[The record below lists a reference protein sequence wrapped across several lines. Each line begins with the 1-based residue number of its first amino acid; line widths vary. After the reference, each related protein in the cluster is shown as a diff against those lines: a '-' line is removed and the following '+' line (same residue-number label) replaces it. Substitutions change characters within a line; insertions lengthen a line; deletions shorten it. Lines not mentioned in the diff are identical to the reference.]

1 MTVSIITML
10 FLIFHRC
17 IDNCNQV
24 LNLRFTK
31 RVVDDVIKTNF
42 LVLVGCIA
50 SFRDYIGLILIYKL
64 RGSTVTVVDHC
75 KVRSATIHSTSLSR
89 YRDRYEEESMPASS
103 ASSAAVIPCLF
114 RYCASSS
121 GADITRS
128 SRSSYSHTE

>member
-1 MTVSIITML
+1 MTVSIIIML
-10 FLIFHRC
+10 LLIFHRC

-31 RVVDDVIKTNF
+31 RVVDDVIKTNL
-42 LVLVGCIA
+42 LVLFGCIA
-50 SFRDYIGLILIYKL
+50 SFRDYISLILIYKL

-75 KVRSATIHSTSLSR
+75 KVRSATIHRTSLSR

-128 SRSSYSHTE
+128 SRSSYSHIE